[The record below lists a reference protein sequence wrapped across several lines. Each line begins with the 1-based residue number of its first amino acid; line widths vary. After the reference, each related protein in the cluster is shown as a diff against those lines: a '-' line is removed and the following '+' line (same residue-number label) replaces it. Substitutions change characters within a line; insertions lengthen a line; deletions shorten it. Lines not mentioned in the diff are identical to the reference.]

1 MVELSGSSTE
11 ESEVD
16 SSNRKIESSS
26 IRDSRGSSFF
36 FSPAYTGCK
45 ATTAARKISSST
57 KLNARGKAIQ
67 YQKAGRKRA

>member
-16 SSNRKIESSS
+16 SSNRKVESSS
-26 IRDSRGSSFF
+26 TRDTCSSSFF
-36 FSPAYTGCK
+36 FRGCK
-45 ATTAARKISSST
+45 ATAAARKISSST
-57 KLNARGKAIQ
+57 KLNARGQAIQ

>member
-16 SSNRKIESSS
+16 SSNRKVESSS
-26 IRDSRGSSFF
+26 TRDTCSSSFF
-36 FSPAYTGCK
+36 FGPTYMGCK
-45 ATTAARKISSST
+45 ATAAARKISSST

-67 YQKAGRKRA
+67 LQNAARRRG